1 MWLPPNTILKILVSK
16 ASLDFVLTD
25 YISLQLNHRHS
36 VTLFVG
42 LFNLIGLG
50 YIRQRESNSG
60 MIIYPERSF
69 CSLLRSRPQPGL
81 TGDIHCSLNER
92 NVESSV
98 TPLVRMDRATVLV
111 VLVLALVL
119 ALVINLMFTMYHLY
133 LRSNSNYQHRLLN
146 ILFCHLAATLQFGS
160 LINILNIVRSLGPD
174 LSSTYVNYEKNILKG
189 CGGSL
194 HMYINIDD
202 IFLQCLQNS
211 NSSITF

>member
-1 MWLPPNTILKILVSK
+1 M
-16 ASLDFVLTD
+16 
-25 YISLQLNHRHS
+25 
-36 VTLFVG
+36 G

-81 TGDIHCSLNER
+81 TGDIYYLLSMRETESNLSDWTS
-92 NVESSV
+92 VTSSV
-98 TPLVRMDRATVLV
+98 RMEKATVIV
-111 VLVLALVL
+111 VLAVALIL

-146 ILFCHLAATLQFGS
+146 ILFSHLAATLQFGS

-174 LSSTYVNYEKNILKG
+174 ISSTNVNDKKNILKG
-189 CGGSL
+189 CWGSL
-194 HMYINIDD
+194 HTYINIDD